1 MSESIKKILSLLTKT
16 KESAKSASIE
26 DLLKEIQELKALVV
40 TSLIQQQ
47 LAQVSEIIK
56 DMKVPVLAK
65 PTEVLDKPT
74 PQPTPQPSLP
84 AKEACDELAKLVTT
98 KQDGAV
104 RMYLL
109 HRLTEDFEYE
119 NSIDGN
125 TFKTDKMTD
134 WMLNSD
140 FADMNQDISGAM
152 NPHKGVNP
160 LVSCWI
166 PEPNIDSIPGLSA
179 NTGVWGELGSDQ
191 KSNRYIV
198 KVKPGKFVVYSELK
212 Q

>member
-1 MSESIKKILSLLTKT
+1 MSEKIKQILSLLSKT
-16 KESAKSASIE
+16 KESAKSASLD
-26 DLLKEIQELKALVV
+26 DLLSEIQELKALVLA
-40 TSLIQQQ
+40 SMIQHQ
-47 LAQVSEIIK
+47 LSQVSEIIK
-56 DMKVPVLAK
+56 DIKKPEVSVAK
-65 PTEVLDKPT
+65 PET
-74 PQPTPQPSLP
+74 QPSLP
-84 AKEACDELAKLVTT
+84 AKEACEELAKLVTT

-125 TFKTDKMTD
+125 TFETKDKTD
-134 WMLNSD
+134 WVLNAD

-152 NPHKGVNP
+152 KPHKGVNP
-160 LVSCWI
+160 LVACWI
-166 PEPNIDSIPGLSA
+166 PEGSIESVPGLSA

-191 KSNRYIV
+191 KSNRYVV